1 MKTQDLFAINRT
13 AKKLNETI
21 EKTFGKKLNL
31 EAFDLTQLEDARNKL
46 RTQVYQARNEAGFN
60 ENLENE
66 ALTQAQWMLDAI
78 NAELEERQEL
88 IADAHTAE
96 IEVNDTNEGFGSLE
110 EEVIKLLKRF
120 EENAMEIGAYGDPDV
135 NKIIALLQQGDA
147 EEAVE
152 AVWYSYSDQDG
163 GEVPQIEPYIEDLKA
178 EFEVL
183 AQGGDADLD
192 EAHDVVKTVKNLA
205 ASVMNDFGIKSVHD
219 LDAQDIEYIGTEAQ
233 VNYETVCKILGCK
246 LPEELGTVNYDLDEV
261 APPGAKAER
270 MVKHIKAGYAKDGEL
285 TDKEK
290 STAYATA
297 WKQHNKDKNES
308 IEGDNMTNLK
318 EGEVQQAGAIVSAKT
333 MVDRVGRWIEDLSG
347 MENDTLLTLGD
358 SIRDEMSAELA
369 KQFISQAAPALQQAI
384 ETLKQT
390 RDTLASSV
398 RVLTGEEQGAEMIGA
413 EPTDAGADLEAPA
426 EPDAMNAEP
435 AVAPDAGDEFAAAEP
450 AAGGLG
456 DAGRAKRESVEFG
469 NNLLK
474 VLAG

>member
-1 MKTQDLFAINRT
+1 MRAKDFVPASKPRNFVAKNSKTAGAGAHKDKKRAEKQGDSKHKKDLIPMEDAPPT
-13 AKKLNETI
+13 AK
-21 EKTFGKKLNL
+21 G
-31 EAFDLTQLEDARNKL
+31 
-46 RTQVYQARNEAGFN
+46 
-60 ENLENE
+60 
-66 ALTQAQWMLDAI
+66 
-78 NAELEERQEL
+78 
-88 IADAHTAE
+88 
-96 IEVNDTNEGFGSLE
+96 
-110 EEVIKLLKRF
+110 
-120 EENAMEIGAYGDPDV
+120 
-135 NKIIALLQQGDA
+135 
-147 EEAVE
+147 
-152 AVWYSYSDQDG
+152 
-163 GEVPQIEPYIEDLKA
+163 
-178 EFEVL
+178 
-183 AQGGDADLD
+183 
-192 EAHDVVKTVKNLA
+192 
-205 ASVMNDFGIKSVHD
+205 
-219 LDAQDIEYIGTEAQ
+219 
-233 VNYETVCKILGCK
+233 
-246 LPEELGTVNYDLDEV
+246 
-261 APPGAKAER
+261 ER
-270 MVKHIKAGYAKDGEL
+270 MVKHIKKAYAQDGKL

-290 STAYATA
+290 SIAYATA

>member
-1 MKTQDLFAINRT
+1 
-13 AKKLNETI
+13 
-21 EKTFGKKLNL
+21 
-31 EAFDLTQLEDARNKL
+31 
-46 RTQVYQARNEAGFN
+46 
-60 ENLENE
+60 
-66 ALTQAQWMLDAI
+66 
-78 NAELEERQEL
+78 
-88 IADAHTAE
+88 
-96 IEVNDTNEGFGSLE
+96 
-110 EEVIKLLKRF
+110 
-120 EENAMEIGAYGDPDV
+120 MEIGAYGDPDV
-135 NKIIALLQQGDA
+135 NKIIALLQQGDV

-183 AQGGDADLD
+183 AQGGDADTEPDDATDDGEALASAGHGSD
-192 EAHDVVKTVKNLA
+192 ED
-205 ASVMNDFGIKSVHD
+205 
-219 LDAQDIEYIGTEAQ
+219 YGTF
-233 VNYETVCKILGCK
+233 
-246 LPEELGTVNYDLDEV
+246 PES
-261 APPGAKAER
+261 APPTAKGER
-270 MVKHIKAGYAKDGEL
+270 MVKHIKAGYSKDGEL

-290 STAYATA
+290 NTAYATA

-318 EGEVQQAGAIVSAKT
+318 EGEVQQASAIVSAKT

-358 SIRDEMSAELA
+358 SIRDEMSQELA

-413 EPTDAGADLEAPA
+413 EPTDVGADMEAPA
-426 EPDAMNAEP
+426 EPDALNAAPEGDVG
-435 AVAPDAGDEFAAAEP
+435 AVAPEDEFAAAEP

-456 DAGRAKRESVEFG
+456 DAGRAKRESIERS
-469 NNLLK
+469 NSLLR

>member
-183 AQGGDADLD
+183 AQGGDA
-192 EAHDVVKTVKNLA
+192 
-205 ASVMNDFGIKSVHD
+205 
-219 LDAQDIEYIGTEAQ
+219 
-233 VNYETVCKILGCK
+233 
-246 LPEELGTVNYDLDEV
+246 DLDEV